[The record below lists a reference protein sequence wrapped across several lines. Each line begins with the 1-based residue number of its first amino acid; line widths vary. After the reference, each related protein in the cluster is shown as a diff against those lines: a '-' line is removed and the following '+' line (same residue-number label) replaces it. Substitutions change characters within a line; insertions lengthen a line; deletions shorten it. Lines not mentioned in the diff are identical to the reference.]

1 MATFLPCPSCG
12 RHVRTSEHACPFCGA
27 GDERRPLVGRI
38 FSPLPELL
46 PALILG
52 MSLVACDS
60 PRPAEKYGAPPPPAK
75 AQVEET
81 KTTTDD
87 SGAEAGGGNEG
98 KDSGDEAGEMP
109 RPAEKYG
116 GPPMRDEPLDEPAEK
131 PLTADDDP
139 TKPEV
144 DNAPIEESKPD
155 PEPRPKKKYGAPS
168 MRNDKDPKLPL

>member
-1 MATFLPCPSCG
+1 M
-12 RHVRTSEHACPFCGA
+12 RTSEHACPFCGA

-60 PRPAEKYGAPPPPAK
+60 PRPAEKYGAPPPPEK

-98 KDSGDEAGEMP
+98 KDSGDEAADEP

-116 GPPMRDEPLDEPAEK
+116 APPPRDEPDGPLDEPVE
-131 PLTADDDP
+131 DP
-139 TKPEV
+139 AANEPAPDKPEV
-144 DNAPIEESKPD
+144 DNAPIEETKPD
-155 PEPRPKKKYGAPS
+155 PEPRPKRKYGAPPN
-168 MRNDKDPKLPL
+168 RDKPGEKLQF